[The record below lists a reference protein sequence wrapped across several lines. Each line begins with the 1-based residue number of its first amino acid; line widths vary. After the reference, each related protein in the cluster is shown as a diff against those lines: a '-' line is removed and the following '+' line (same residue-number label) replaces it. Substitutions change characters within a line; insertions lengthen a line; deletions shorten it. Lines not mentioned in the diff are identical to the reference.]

1 MPTSS
6 KADLRGTP
14 TARAIADRPYAL
26 AHHHR
31 GSTYRSRG
39 DLDRAIAD
47 ITKAIELDPRNSGY
61 ARSLGLA
68 RYNRGDFK
76 GASIDLLRSL
86 ELRNDDV
93 YAMLFRHL
101 AKARAGEAGEAEL
114 EANAGRLKT
123 REWPYAVI
131 ELCLGKRSP
140 TATLDAAVTPGDR
153 CEAQFYIGQWHVLK
167 ASKAEAETALKV
179 AVETCPKNSVE
190 YAAAVAELRRLRP

>member
-1 MPTSS
+1 
-6 KADLRGTP
+6 
-14 TARAIADRPYAL
+14 
-26 AHHHR
+26 
-31 GSTYRSRG
+31 
-39 DLDRAIAD
+39 
-47 ITKAIELDPRNSGY
+47 
-61 ARSLGLA
+61 
-68 RYNRGDFK
+68 
-76 GASIDLLRSL
+76 
-86 ELRNDDV
+86 
-93 YAMLFRHL
+93 MLFRHL